1 MDWTPLLV
9 AVAGAAV
16 TGIFALLIALLVWV
30 LNRLWKVNDG
40 IASLREGQ
48 VRLEERQAFLREG
61 QARLEEGQAFLREGQ
76 ARLEEGQTS
85 LREGQA
91 HLESGQQEIIR
102 RLERLESPHPL
113 AAD

>member
-9 AVAGAAV
+9 AVAGATI
-16 TGIFALLIALLVWV
+16 TGVFALLIALLVWV

-40 IASLREGQ
+40 ITS
-48 VRLEERQAFLREG
+48 LREG

-76 ARLEEGQTS
+76 ARLESGQTS

-102 RLERLESPHPL
+102 RLERLESQHPL

>member
-9 AVAGAAV
+9 AAAGAAI
-16 TGIFALLIALLVWV
+16 TGVFALLIALLVWV

-48 VRLEERQAFLREG
+48 ARLESGQASLRDG
-61 QARLEEGQAFLREGQ
+61 QAR
-76 ARLEEGQTS
+76 
-85 LREGQA
+85 
-91 HLESGQQEIIR
+91 LESGQQEIIR
-102 RLERLESPHPL
+102 RVERLESPHPL

>member
-9 AVAGAAV
+9 AVAGAMI
-16 TGIFALLIALLVWV
+16 TGVFALLIALLVWV

-48 VRLEERQAFLREG
+48 
-61 QARLEEGQAFLREGQ
+61 ARLEEGQAFLREGQ
-76 ARLEEGQTS
+76 AR
-85 LREGQA
+85 
-91 HLESGQQEIIR
+91 LESGQQEIIR

>member
-9 AVAGAAV
+9 AVVGTTI
-16 TGIFALLIALLVWV
+16 TGVFALLIALLVWV

-48 VRLEERQAFLREG
+48 VRLESGQASLREG
-61 QARLEEGQAFLREGQ
+61 QARLESGQA
-76 ARLEEGQTS
+76 S

-102 RLERLESPHPL
+102 RLERLESQHPL

>member
-9 AVAGAAV
+9 AVVGAAI
-16 TGIFALLIALLVWV
+16 TGVFALLIALLVWV

-48 VRLEERQAFLREG
+48 VRLE
-61 QARLEEGQAFLREGQ
+61 
-76 ARLEEGQTS
+76 
-85 LREGQA
+85 
-91 HLESGQQEIIR
+91 SGQQEIIR
-102 RLERLESPHPL
+102 RLERLESPHSL

>member
-9 AVAGAAV
+9 AVVGAAI
-16 TGIFALLIALLVWV
+16 TGVFALLIALLVWV

-48 VRLEERQAFLREG
+48 VRLE
-61 QARLEEGQAFLREGQ
+61 
-76 ARLEEGQTS
+76 
-85 LREGQA
+85 
-91 HLESGQQEIIR
+91 SGQQEIIR
-102 RLERLESPHPL
+102 RLERLESPYTL

>member
-9 AVAGAAV
+9 AVVGAAI
-16 TGIFALLIALLVWV
+16 TGVFALLIALLVWV

-48 VRLEERQAFLREG
+48 VRLE
-61 QARLEEGQAFLREGQ
+61 
-76 ARLEEGQTS
+76 
-85 LREGQA
+85 
-91 HLESGQQEIIR
+91 SGQQEIIR

-113 AAD
+113 ATS

>member
-1 MDWTPLLV
+1 MDSTPLLV
-9 AVAGAAV
+9 AVVGATI
-16 TGIFALLIALLVWV
+16 TGAFALLIALLVWV

-40 IASLREGQ
+40 I
-48 VRLEERQAFLREG
+48 
-61 QARLEEGQAFLREGQ
+61 
-76 ARLEEGQTS
+76 TS

-91 HLESGQQEIIR
+91 RLESGQQEIIR

>member
-48 VRLEERQAFLREG
+48 
-61 QARLEEGQAFLREGQ
+61 ARLEEGQTFLREGQ

-91 HLESGQQEIIR
+91 HLESGQTSLREGQAN
-102 RLERLESPHPL
+102 LESGSRK
-113 AAD
+113 

>member
-9 AVAGAAV
+9 AAAGAAI
-16 TGIFALLIALLVWV
+16 TGVFALLIALLVWV

-48 VRLEERQAFLREG
+48 
-61 QARLEEGQAFLREGQ
+61 AR
-76 ARLEEGQTS
+76 
-85 LREGQA
+85 
-91 HLESGQQEIIR
+91 LESGQQEIIR
-102 RLERLESPHPL
+102 RLERLESPPPL

>member
-16 TGIFALLIALLVWV
+16 TGIFALLMALLVWV

-48 VRLEERQAFLREG
+48 
-61 QARLEEGQAFLREGQ
+61 ARLEE
-76 ARLEEGQTS
+76 
-85 LREGQA
+85 
-91 HLESGQQEIIR
+91 GQQEIIR
-102 RLERLESPHPL
+102 RLERLESPHSL
-113 AAD
+113 VAD

>member
-9 AVAGAAV
+9 AVVGAAIAGV
-16 TGIFALLIALLVWV
+16 FALLIALLVWV

-48 VRLEERQAFLREG
+48 VRLE
-61 QARLEEGQAFLREGQ
+61 
-76 ARLEEGQTS
+76 
-85 LREGQA
+85 
-91 HLESGQQEIIR
+91 SGQQEIIR

>member
-9 AVAGAAV
+9 AVVGAAI
-16 TGIFALLIALLVWV
+16 TGVFALLIALLVWV

-48 VRLEERQAFLREG
+48 VRLE
-61 QARLEEGQAFLREGQ
+61 
-76 ARLEEGQTS
+76 
-85 LREGQA
+85 
-91 HLESGQQEIIR
+91 SGQQEIIR

>member
-9 AVAGAAV
+9 AVVGAAI
-16 TGIFALLIALLVWV
+16 TGVFALLIALLVWV

-48 VRLEERQAFLREG
+48 VRLE
-61 QARLEEGQAFLREGQ
+61 
-76 ARLEEGQTS
+76 
-85 LREGQA
+85 
-91 HLESGQQEIIR
+91 SGQQEIIR
-102 RLERLESPHPL
+102 RLERLEFPHPL

>member
-9 AVAGAAV
+9 AVVGAAI
-16 TGIFALLIALLVWV
+16 TGVFALLIALLVWV

-48 VRLEERQAFLREG
+48 VRLEL
-61 QARLEEGQAFLREGQ
+61 
-76 ARLEEGQTS
+76 
-85 LREGQA
+85 
-91 HLESGQQEIIR
+91 GQQEIIR
-102 RLERLESPHPL
+102 RMERLESPHTL

>member
-9 AVAGAAV
+9 AAAGAAI
-16 TGIFALLIALLVWV
+16 TGVFALLIALLVWV

-48 VRLEERQAFLREG
+48 
-61 QARLEEGQAFLREGQ
+61 AR
-76 ARLEEGQTS
+76 
-85 LREGQA
+85 
-91 HLESGQQEIIR
+91 LESGQQEIIR

>member
-9 AVAGAAV
+9 AVVGAAI
-16 TGIFALLIALLVWV
+16 TGVFALLIALLVWV

-48 VRLEERQAFLREG
+48 VRLE
-61 QARLEEGQAFLREGQ
+61 
-76 ARLEEGQTS
+76 
-85 LREGQA
+85 
-91 HLESGQQEIIR
+91 SGQQEIIR
-102 RLERLESPHPL
+102 RLERLESPHTL

>member
-9 AVAGAAV
+9 AVAGATI
-16 TGIFALLIALLVWV
+16 TGVFALLIALLVWV

-48 VRLEERQAFLREG
+48 
-61 QARLEEGQAFLREGQ
+61 ARLEEGQAFLREGQ
-76 ARLEEGQTS
+76 AR
-85 LREGQA
+85 
-91 HLESGQQEIIR
+91 LESGQQEIIR

>member
-9 AVAGAAV
+9 AVAGAAI
-16 TGIFALLIALLVWV
+16 TGVFALLIALLVWV

-48 VRLEERQAFLREG
+48 VRLE
-61 QARLEEGQAFLREGQ
+61 
-76 ARLEEGQTS
+76 
-85 LREGQA
+85 
-91 HLESGQQEIIR
+91 SGQQEIIR

-113 AAD
+113 SAD

>member
-9 AVAGAAV
+9 AVAGAAI
-16 TGIFALLIALLVWV
+16 TGVFALLIALLVWV

-48 VRLEERQAFLREG
+48 
-61 QARLEEGQAFLREGQ
+61 ARLESGQA
-76 ARLEEGQTS
+76 S
-85 LREGQA
+85 LREGLA
-91 HLESGQQEIIR
+91 RLESGQQEIIR
-102 RLERLESPHPL
+102 RVERLESPHPL